1 MLESRTGDSAIH
13 GLRLNTACKQAV
25 ARLTY
30 ASRRTLNRE
39 LQQMAGF
46 PAIPPTQNPHVLL
59 DTQVYATLVVLELP
73 NHLPWVPAWA
83 DLARII
89 HAGVHKRGLAPSQV
103 GSVNRVMG
111 FNSVPVPLCER
122 RIVLGRR

>member
-1 MLESRTGDSAIH
+1 MLVRSGALGMNCHPERASATEGSPARIGGDPSP
-13 GLRLNTACKQAV
+13 RVTRFRMTWN
-25 ARLTY
+25 
-30 ASRRTLNRE
+30 RRH
-39 LQQMAGF
+39 MF
-46 PAIPPTQNPHVLL
+46 
-59 DTQVYATLVVLELP
+59 QVHWKGA
-73 NHLPWVPAWA
+73 
-83 DLARII
+83 LARII